1 MKKYRIGIVGAT
13 GAVGQEIINLMEK
26 REFPVSETKLLASV
40 KSAGRE
46 MKAFGNIEKIQETTP
61 DSFKDL
67 DFAIFSAGSNQSLDF
82 AEHARRQGCV
92 VIDNSSAINWL
103 LFDL

>member
-1 MKKYRIGIVGAT
+1 
-13 GAVGQEIINLMEK
+13 MEK
-26 REFPVSETKLLASV
+26 REFPVSETKLLARP

-67 DFAIFSAGSNQSLDF
+67 DFAIFSAGSNQSLDLPNM
-82 AEHARRQGCV
+82 HAGKV
-92 VIDNSSAINWL
+92 AWLSIIASAFRMERI
-103 LFDL
+103 FH

>member
-1 MKKYRIGIVGAT
+1 
-13 GAVGQEIINLMEK
+13 
-26 REFPVSETKLLASV
+26 
-40 KSAGRE
+40 

-82 AEHARRQGCV
+82 TVLYVSKVAWLSIIALH
-92 VIDNSSAINWL
+92 SAWKRI
-103 LFDL
+103 FH